1 MTDGADRAL
10 APVVGKTLEVAL
22 VVLFLGLLTTTLYGG
37 VVPNYRDTAG
47 REVGD
52 RTLALAAERVQQ
64 AVPAVGTAVS
74 VTHRVDLPRTI
85 RGRAYRVEAD
95 GRTLVLVH
103 PSDAVGGR
111 ESLVVPAR
119 VTRVEGAWHSRE
131 PAVIRVSSTDG
142 GLVVELVEGEG

>member
-1 MTDGADRAL
+1 MTKGADRAL

-37 VVPNYRDTAG
+37 TVPDYRDTAG

-64 AVPAVGTAVS
+64 AVPAVGTAVA
-74 VTHRVDLPRTI
+74 VTHQVDLPRTI
-85 RGRAYRVEAD
+85 RGRAYRVETD

-103 PSDAVGGR
+103 PSEAVGGR
-111 ESLVVPAR
+111 ASLVIPQR
-119 VTRVEGAWHSRE
+119 VTRVEGGWHSRA
-131 PAVIRVSSTDG
+131 PAAIRVSSTDG
-142 GLVVELVEGEG
+142 GLVVELVEGDR

>member
-1 MTDGADRAL
+1 MTDRGL

-22 VVLFLGLLTTTLYGG
+22 VVLFLGFLTTALYGG
-37 VVPNYRDTAG
+37 VVPDYRDAAG

-64 AVPAVGTAVS
+64 AVPAVGTSIS

-85 RGRAYRVEAD
+85 RGRAYRVETD

-103 PSDAVGGR
+103 PSAAVGGR
-111 ESLVVPAR
+111 ASLVLPDQ
-119 VTRVEGAWHSRE
+119 VTRVEGAWDSRG
-131 PAVIRVSSTDG
+131 ATAITVSSTDD
-142 GLVVELVEGEG
+142 GLVVALVERET